1 MPGEVNP
8 LAASIQ
14 SPTNQKPMRRRVEFE
29 GRRPWQGA
37 ANGIDASQL
46 TRFARC
52 GCLNAR
58 DGSVRITQGADPVG
72 AIPDKGSFAPFAQ
85 DSPSESGEAQ
95 MPLCLSGSLPFCL
108 SSSAYAFS
116 PLRYRELGFRAGTA
130 LLPEWENGKD
140 EKGER
145 NLKSRFQFFLRC
157 CEV

>member
-95 MPLCLSGSLPFCL
+95 MPFCLSGSLPFCL
-108 SSSAYAFS
+108 SSSAYAFTSS
-116 PLRYRELGFRAGTA
+116 PTESQGQGGNRPLAGMGGRER
-130 LLPEWENGKD
+130 
-140 EKGER
+140 
-145 NLKSRFQFFLRC
+145 
-157 CEV
+157 

>member
-1 MPGEVNP
+1 MQATAQGAWLPGEVNP

-85 DSPSESGEAQ
+85 DSPSESGEI
-95 MPLCLSGSLPFCL
+95 STDFGFCL
-108 SSSAYAFS
+108 SAFPLPAYAFP
-116 PLRYRELGFRAGTA
+116 PLAYRELGPSVSEEGASPSQTNR
-130 LLPEWENGKD
+130 
-140 EKGER
+140 GEQER
-145 NLKSRFQFFLRC
+145 WK
-157 CEV
+157 E